1 MEFTPAMKTLWK
13 PTASP
18 PLPRTSL
25 FFIRKTL
32 KCVLSEGSHTVKNPG
47 YRDFKSSYWKKI
59 LGTEISNPLLEENPG
74 YRDFKSWY
82 WKKIP
87 VTGIWNAGT
96 GKKSRVLGFQIATL
110 HKKFRALPG
119 FQIPVLE
126 ENPNAR
132 SFEQFATPWMLHVP
146 CKPYREPL

>member
-1 MEFTPAMKTLWK
+1 VYFFFQETNGVYSSNEDIVEAYSK
-13 PTASP
+13 P

-74 YRDFKSWY
+74 CRDFKSWY

-87 VTGIWNAGT
+87 VTGI
-96 GKKSRVLGFQIATL
+96 
-110 HKKFRALPG
+110 
-119 FQIPVLE
+119 
-126 ENPNAR
+126 
-132 SFEQFATPWMLHVP
+132 
-146 CKPYREPL
+146 